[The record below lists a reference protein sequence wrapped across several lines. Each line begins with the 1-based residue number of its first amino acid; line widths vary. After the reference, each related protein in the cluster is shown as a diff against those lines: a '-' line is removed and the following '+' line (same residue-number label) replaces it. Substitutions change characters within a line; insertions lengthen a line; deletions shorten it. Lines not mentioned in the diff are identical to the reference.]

1 MLIASCYQECQN
13 DLFNEGNNQRGFY
26 YIYTGS
32 QNENVIPRKED
43 LIFFKGNGDFRNKEN
58 IALLQKAD
66 VVVTN
71 PPFSLFREYVAQL
84 IQYDK
89 TFLVIGNINA
99 ITYKEIFYLIKENKA
114 WLGIN
119 LGRGISGFIVPEH
132 YELYG
137 TETRVDDIGNRIIS
151 PNNCLWLTNMENDK
165 RNSEMVLTKRYE
177 GNESFYQKYDNCNG
191 INVNKTQDI
200 PMDYPGFMGVPITF
214 LHKFNPNQ
222 FEIVKFRKGDDNK
235 DLSINGKCPYFRIL
249 IKNKQVSCL

>member
-89 TFLVIGNINA
+89 TFLIIGNINA
-99 ITYKEIFYLIKENKA
+99 IT
-114 WLGIN
+114 
-119 LGRGISGFIVPEH
+119 
-132 YELYG
+132 
-137 TETRVDDIGNRIIS
+137 
-151 PNNCLWLTNMENDK
+151 
-165 RNSEMVLTKRYE
+165 
-177 GNESFYQKYDNCNG
+177 
-191 INVNKTQDI
+191 
-200 PMDYPGFMGVPITF
+200 
-214 LHKFNPNQ
+214 
-222 FEIVKFRKGDDNK
+222 
-235 DLSINGKCPYFRIL
+235 
-249 IKNKQVSCL
+249 